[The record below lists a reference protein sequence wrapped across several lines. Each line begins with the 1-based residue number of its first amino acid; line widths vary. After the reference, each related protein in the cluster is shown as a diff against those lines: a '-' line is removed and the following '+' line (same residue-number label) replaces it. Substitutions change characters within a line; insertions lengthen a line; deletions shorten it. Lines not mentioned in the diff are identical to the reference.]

1 MIQESTQETPVKASR
16 IYLGLTSPNA
26 PNAQSDI
33 LEREAWIYKKAEAFF
48 PQGCSIYQG
57 MGIWKSDQE
66 PVLIVEIIHDDPNE
80 AAHLAR
86 FAVLYKDFARQEAVM
101 FCEQQLD
108 VVMF

>member
-1 MIQESTQETPVKASR
+1 MKSSR
-16 IYLGLTSPNA
+16 IYLGLSSPYA

-57 MGIWKSDQE
+57 MGIWKGDQE
-66 PVLIVEIIHDDPNE
+66 PVLIVEIIHDDSNE
-80 AAHLAR
+80 AAKLAR
-86 FAVLYKDFARQEAVM
+86 FAVQYKDYARQEAVM
-101 FCEQQLD
+101 FCEQRID